1 MFKILKKIYQQ
12 WVYKR
17 YFKQFNVTY
26 SDSWTFHGKPFIKCP
41 EDGTLKIGKNL
52 VAVSDMR
59 FNSIGVFQPVVINI
73 APNATIE
80 IGDDVGMS
88 GCSITAREKVS
99 IGNRVLIGSGALIFD
114 NDAHPI
120 CPTNRRYNYEG
131 VVSKPIIIHDDVFIG
146 ARAMIMKGVE
156 IGEGSIVAAGSIVT
170 KSVPPFTIVGG
181 NPARVIKDDIR
192 EIK

>member
-1 MFKILKKIYQQ
+1 MLKKIKDIYQQ
-12 WVYKR
+12 WFYRR
-17 YFKQFNVTY
+17 YFNQFNVTY
-26 SDSWTFHGKPFIKCP
+26 SASWIFHGKPFIKCP
-41 EDGTLKIGKNL
+41 AGATLKVGKRL

-59 FNSIGVFQPVVINI
+59 FNSIGVFQPVIINI
-73 APNATIE
+73 VPNATIE

-131 VVSKPIIIHDDVFIG
+131 VISKPIIIHDDVFIG
-146 ARAMIMKGVE
+146 ARAIIMKGVE

-181 NPARVIKDDIR
+181 NPARVIK
-192 EIK
+192 EIKS